1 MFHQILCGSAM
12 CANPYFEFTVGSTS
26 YASGYRIFGSQHS
39 AGSMGTDGI
48 VAKWW
53 RMEINGKPSD
63 QPIENPKLQSGDV
76 VRVYHNGTG
85 GVFVGGFHD
94 FVKDVRGALP
104 ALRGRVTAE
113 GAFTD
118 CRDLTTVPVELFAN
132 ARGIEVFADKCFQRS
147 GITSLPKGIFSNMTL
162 ERLYGRLMFSE
173 CQSLASIDINE
184 FANVKSIYS
193 MDYMFSDSAVRNLH
207 LRFTVQDV
215 ESEWGLFRFADG
227 LPDGAITVYC
237 PKGSNFAKR
246 MKADNPNVTVVEE

>member
-1 MFHQILCGSAM
+1 M
-12 CANPYFEFTVGSTS
+12 CANPYFEFTVGSTRS
-26 YASGYRIFGSQHS
+26 ASGRNIFGSQHS
-39 AGSMGTDGI
+39 VGGMGADGA

-85 GVFVGGFHD
+85 GVFVGGFRD

-113 GAFTD
+113 AAFTD

-132 ARGIEVFADKCFQRS
+132 ARGIEVFVEKCFQRS

-162 ERLYGRLMFSE
+162 EMLYGRLMFSE
-173 CQSLASIDINE
+173 CQNLTSIDINE
-184 FANVKSIYS
+184 FATFQQIWSL
-193 MDYMFSDSAVRNLH
+193 DYMFARSSVRNLH
-207 LRFTVQDV
+207 LRFTAREVRRDDA
-215 ESEWGLFRFADG
+215 FYAFAQG

-237 PKGSNFAKR
+237 PKGSNFARLMKR
-246 MKADNPNVTVVEE
+246 DNPNVTVVEE